1 MNRNGICSYC
11 QQELNKRDMG
21 EHLKECKARKTAFSQ
36 GGAKEIQEYYQIMV
50 EDTQSDKYW
59 MYVLVRS
66 DATLELLDDFLRGIW
81 VGDQRQPSIISIGAV
96 DFLSDYEESKGA
108 SDVALIQS
116 MKHPLCDL
124 LWSNQTIEFD
134 CCFDDLDEFA
144 LTMCEN
150 LWELPFTDSIMVMAR
165 NCPPDENLPNTP
177 RGGEENYTSVKGFD
191 ISALRVQDYQLSE
204 DRFSGELLLED
215 GVDEDYW
222 LADED
227 EYEDPDLEDLEAEL
241 EAAGEYVFTQ
251 ILKADKPLLSN
262 SMAELLNRYDKEFL
276 KDICRGNNIT
286 KYSKLR
292 KSELIDTVVRE
303 LTEQYKGKLFAL
315 DSEQLGVLKRISKAG
330 GTMYA
335 EKLFA
340 ENKSLQV
347 LWRSHELLLL
357 FFGTKTVE
365 GEELLV
371 ACLPNELLAVVQQAD
386 WKILQKNARRNE
398 LWMRLVKGMLY
409 YYGVLEYPLV
419 FFELERICGREL
431 PKDEFLPVFF
441 AHSTWYLELGI
452 WGGHLHDIA
461 ITNPE
466 DLLVDIENSRKQ
478 RPGLEY
484 KVLTRQQML
493 KAANA
498 EHIET
503 KAYRVMKRYLLSAYD
518 MDAED
523 ADMEIWDILDR
534 LDEGQMIGSQ
544 MDELVLQFGLED
556 PAELAEFMQYASE
569 LYNQHRQWVLL
580 GNSPGELHKSN
591 LGVKHA
597 AFNVLADPATPQK
610 KATVYDFN
618 TKKKV
623 GRNDPCP
630 CGSGKK
636 FKKCCGR

>member
-1 MNRNGICSYC
+1 
-11 QQELNKRDMG
+11 
-21 EHLKECKARKTAFSQ
+21 
-36 GGAKEIQEYYQIMV
+36 
-50 EDTQSDKYW
+50 
-59 MYVLVRS
+59 
-66 DATLELLDDFLRGIW
+66 
-81 VGDQRQPSIISIGAV
+81 
-96 DFLSDYEESKGA
+96 
-108 SDVALIQS
+108 
-116 MKHPLCDL
+116 
-124 LWSNQTIEFD
+124 
-134 CCFDDLDEFA
+134 
-144 LTMCEN
+144 
-150 LWELPFTDSIMVMAR
+150 MA
-165 NCPPDENLPNTP
+165 D
-177 RGGEENYTSVKGFD
+177 
-191 ISALRVQDYQLSE
+191 
-204 DRFSGELLLED
+204 
-215 GVDEDYW
+215 
-222 LADED
+222 
-227 EYEDPDLEDLEAEL
+227 
-241 EAAGEYVFTQ
+241 
-251 ILKADKPLLSN
+251 
-262 SMAELLNRYDKEFL
+262 LLNRYDKESL
-276 KDICRGNNIT
+276 KEICRGNGIT

-303 LTEQYKGKLFAL
+303 LTEQYKGKLLAL

-330 GTMYA
+330 GTMDA

-340 ENKSLQV
+340 ENKTLQV

-365 GEELLV
+365 GEERLV

-398 LWMRLVKGMLY
+398 FWMRLVKGMLY

-419 FFELERICGREL
+419 FIELERICGREL

-441 AHSTWYLELGI
+441 AHSAWYLEMGI
-452 WGGHLHDIA
+452 WGGHLYDIA

-466 DLLVDIENSRKQ
+466 ELLVDIENSRKQ

-484 KVLTRQQML
+484 KVLTRQQLL

-498 EHIET
+498 DHIET

-544 MDELVLQFGLED
+544 MDELAQRFGLED
-556 PAELAEFMQYASE
+556 PAGLAEFMQYASE
-569 LYNQHRQWVLL
+569 LYKQHRQWVLL
-580 GNSPGELHKSN
+580 GNSPGELHESN
-591 LGVKHA
+591 LGVKHT